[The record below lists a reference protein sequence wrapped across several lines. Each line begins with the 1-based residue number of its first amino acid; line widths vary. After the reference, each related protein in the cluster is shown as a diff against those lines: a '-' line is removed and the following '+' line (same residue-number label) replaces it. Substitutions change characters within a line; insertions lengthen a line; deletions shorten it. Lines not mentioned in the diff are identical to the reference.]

1 MSGAP
6 RGGGGNYSG
15 RSAAPQRMQAQSR
28 PNVQPRA
35 NVQSRANIQ
44 PRANVQ
50 TMPRSQMQTQPRA
63 AQQNRSAITQRTAPE
78 RRPQQAGDIG
88 MRSRDLNVNRD
99 RAAVN
104 RGTYDSINR
113 ARDRAVGADRVR
125 ERAAD
130 VARDSRPGGRTD
142 LQNRGRTDLQDRGR
156 TSGERLSADARARGR
171 DRDLA
176 RPSRGDINRQLG
188 LQDRGDRQRSD
199 LQRRTGDRPQWVSTR
214 NDQAR
219 SINDSVAR
227 AIRDP
232 QRQFRD
238 DRMNRIGDRG
248 DRIGDRGDRIGD
260 RGDRIRDGGRRD
272 WDQWRGGDRW
282 DRWANPVRNHWR
294 HNHRPWFNNRW
305 WASHAVHR
313 HNHYLN
319 YFGFGIGPW
328 GWGYR
333 PWNYWWGQ
341 PTWYGV
347 TGWFGNWGWNDPWY
361 YDYGYGGNVVYY
373 DDGVYVGD
381 TLVGSPIEYAESAAA
396 LATIPADAIDR
407 DPTGDWM
414 ALGTFAMVANGQE
427 EDPSRSIQLAVDKNG
442 IVSGT
447 YFNRE
452 RDEAYAVTG
461 RVDRDT
467 QRVAFR
473 IDNNPDVVYET
484 GIYNLTQDQ
493 TPVLVHDGSEDP
505 FTYLLVRLDQ
515 PEGEI
520 SR

>member
-1 MSGAP
+1 MGGAP
-6 RGGGGNYSG
+6 RATAPSVSG
-15 RSAAPQRMQAQSR
+15 RSFSPQRMPAQSR
-28 PNVQPRA
+28 ANVQPRA
-35 NVQSRANIQ
+35 SVQTAPRTRLQTPSQ
-44 PRANVQ
+44 PRA
-50 TMPRSQMQTQPRA
+50 TR
-63 AQQNRSAITQRTAPE
+63 QNPAVMTQRTAPS
-78 RRPQQAGDIG
+78 RRPQQAGDFG
-88 MRSRDLNVNRD
+88 MRSRDLGARSRDLNVTRD
-99 RAAVN
+99 RAAIN

-113 ARDRAVGADRVR
+113 TRDRAVGADRSR

-130 VARDSRPGGRTD
+130 VARDSRPGNRTD
-142 LQNRGRTDLQDRGR
+142 LQNRARAGAD
-156 TSGERLSADARARGR
+156 RLSAEARARGR
-171 DRDLA
+171 DLT

-188 LQDRGDRQRSD
+188 LQHRTDRQRGD
-199 LQRRTGDRPQWVSTR
+199 LQRRTSDRPQWVSTR

-219 SINDSVAR
+219 NISDSVAR

-232 QRQFRD
+232 QRQFRS
-238 DRMNRIGDRG
+238 DRVGDRGERIGDRGERIADRGDRG
-248 DRIGDRGDRIGD
+248 DRIGDRGDRV
-260 RGDRIRDGGRRD
+260 RDGSHRD
-272 WDQWRGGDRW
+272 WDRWRGGDRW

-294 HNHRPWFNNRW
+294 HNHRPWFNNHW
-305 WASHAVHR
+305 WANHSVHR
-313 HNHYLN
+313 PYRYLN

-333 PWNYWWGQ
+333 PWNYWWSQ

-347 TGWFGNWGWNDPWY
+347 TGWFNDWGWYDPWY

-381 TLVGSPIEYAESAAA
+381 TLVGSPVEYAESAAA
-396 LATIPADAIDR
+396 LASVPADALDR

-414 ALGTFAMVANGQE
+414 ALGTFAMVAKAQD
-427 EDPSRSIQLAVDKNG
+427 EDPSRSIQLAVDKQG
-442 IVSGT
+442 IISGT
-447 YFNRE
+447 YFDRQ
-452 RDEAYAVTG
+452 RDEAFAVTG
-461 RVDRDT
+461 RVDRET